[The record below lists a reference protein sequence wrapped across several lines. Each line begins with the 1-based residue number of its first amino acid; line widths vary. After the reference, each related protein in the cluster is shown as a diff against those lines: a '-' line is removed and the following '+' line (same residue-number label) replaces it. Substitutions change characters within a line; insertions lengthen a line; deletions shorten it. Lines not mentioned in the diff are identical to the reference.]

1 MDSNLL
7 LWQPHDL
14 IRAYL
19 ENGVQIR
26 YFTTIAT
33 APTQQ
38 HASKPSVYT
47 AFFFFSLQNTNTP
60 LWQSWRQRWL
70 FVWNWNAETGV
81 ILPRHWFPRT
91 LDARWMSFVLW
102 PLAWFDFLFAFSFI
116 TWVKYIHTPTG
127 RSHTTG
133 AGRSSCSQSF
143 ILGLQTVH
151 NICGQVRNRLV
162 LSPLHNIT

>member
-1 MDSNLL
+1 MAAPWFDSCISRKRRSNQVLYNYCYCPYPTARIKAFSIYNL
-7 LWQPHDL
+7 
-14 IRAYL
+14 
-19 ENGVQIR
+19 
-26 YFTTIAT
+26 F
-33 APTQQ
+33 
-38 HASKPSVYT
+38 
-47 AFFFFSLQNTNTP
+47 LQNTDTP

-91 LDARWMSFVLW
+91 LNARWLSFVLW

-116 TWVKYIHTPTG
+116 TWIKYIHTPTG

-133 AGRSSCSQSF
+133 ASRSSCSQSF
-143 ILGLQTVH
+143 ILGLQNVH

>member
-47 AFFFFSLQNTNTP
+47 AFFFFLYRIPTLPCGKVGDKDGFLFETETQKRASYYHAIDSLGLLTQDGCP
-60 LWQSWRQRWL
+60 LSYDRWL
-70 FVWNWNAETGV
+70 DSTFCLPFRLSHELNTYTPQQADR
-81 ILPRHWFPRT
+81 ILQEP
-91 LDARWMSFVLW
+91 AV
-102 PLAWFDFLFAFSFI
+102 PLARSRLFLAFKKS
-116 TWVKYIHTPTG
+116 
-127 RSHTTG
+127 TTY
-133 AGRSSCSQSF
+133 
-143 ILGLQTVH
+143 V
-151 NICGQVRNRLV
+151 VR
-162 LSPLHNIT
+162 

>member
-1 MDSNLL
+1 MAAPWFDSCISRKRRSNQVLYNYCYC
-7 LWQPHDL
+7 P
-14 IRAYL
+14 YP
-19 ENGVQIR
+19 
-26 YFTTIAT
+26 T
-33 APTQQ
+33 ARI
-38 HASKPSVYT
+38 KIFSVYGL
-47 AFFFFSLQNTNTP
+47 FFFSLQNTNTP

-91 LDARWMSFVLW
+91 LNARWLSFVLW

-116 TWVKYIHTPTG
+116 TWIKYIHTPTG

-133 AGRSSCSQSF
+133 ASRSSCSQSF
-143 ILGLQTVH
+143 ILGLQNVH